1 MLVLIYDE
9 LKKDPTTVLSK
20 IYDFLGVTNVQINLD
35 KVHNTGTSPR
45 SIKLQQLNTKIP
57 VNFINKCIS
66 KINLKSGYSPMA
78 SKTKKELKNYF
89 EPYNQELQLYLNKRL
104 GW

>member
-1 MLVLIYDE
+1 
-9 LKKDPTTVLSK
+9 
-20 IYDFLGVTNVQINLD
+20 
-35 KVHNTGTSPR
+35 
-45 SIKLQQLNTKIP
+45 
-57 VNFINKCIS
+57 
-66 KINLKSGYSPMA
+66 MA